1 MGKIKNLL
9 KKSTNI
15 GASALVLVSTL
26 LPILALH
33 GETTVSA
40 ANATT
45 TLSPGGTVDT
55 GNHTWT
61 LGDFQTPDNFTPVG
75 KNTNGAKW
83 TSISTYDFGT
93 NQGDTGSWLPFN
105 GAVDM
110 TQPISL
116 GGSTYASA
124 GLFGI
129 GSGSQLGDANGVL
142 LTNLSSSQLS
152 GGSTGGDLGIG
163 NLGSGTYFIGNNY
176 SYKKTYTS
184 IFLGSYYNTATVI
197 AQGVGSP
204 GSGGGKTVRKA
215 NGDYTSDDYTAKN
228 NSSNAFEMYWSNPV
242 LNSDGTVTGKMSYSS
257 RNANDV
263 YTASAK
269 LTVQKSMTIGFMAAT
284 GGNYS
289 QMSVTIAAVDA
300 GKGVQPVNVNYL
312 NSATGGQ
319 LAPKGS
325 AWKNSTITANVGD
338 KIGVV
343 PQGSTT
349 NTSDAY
355 DYFAP
360 VAPTG
365 YSLGYSF
372 KTISSA
378 VTVQNFPLGGDNPN
392 QINVSYTP
400 LPQSGGFTFGYD
412 SAAQRTP
419 AVPSKLSVTGVT
431 DQLFSD
437 SALNVQKDLTAK
449 IPAGYYI
456 SKITSASRKVTT
468 GATTDATIKAFF
480 ALNTTFDT
488 TPSNNQYQVTLAPAT
503 QTGQVSFEY
512 NSTVSSN
519 PPALPD
525 TIQLSGLTGSDLS
538 FVMPTLEP
546 GYVVNEVLGPDN
558 KTYSSVTEAL
568 KANDHF
574 TTGSNNFKVTI
585 AAEKQTGT
593 ISYNWA
599 SNVPGQNGVAG
610 ELQATLPSSSSIWGY
625 GGEQLSFTPNIP
637 KGYAIDK
644 VVAPD
649 GKTYVDGSIKGMTA
663 LEAAQAANPRFI
675 VGANNFAITLRALSK
690 DITLQVNIDQ
700 SSGTGAPT
708 APHPYTIATV
718 LTGAPIDAT
727 SIDKSQNWLNDWIT
741 NNASGWSIKDFL
753 SPYQVNYGSLKDAV
767 AGAGGVAFSEVNIYQ
782 ANLVYNGKI
791 GFSSIPTKIDFG
803 ENAISSVEKSY
814 QGVLDNS
821 VIVSDTRATNLT
833 TPWTVSVAQTSPI
846 QEVNSDTEV
855 PILGG
860 ISFMNDLFYDGQ
872 VLTSSPKIVYSKL
885 ARETGDTVVVD
896 SKSTSLFT
904 LKVPIDF
911 QKADTKFKGT
921 LSWTLTSA
929 P

>member
-1 MGKIKNLL
+1 MGKIKNLF

-15 GASALVLVSTL
+15 GACALLLVSTL
-26 LPILALH
+26 LPILALR

-40 ANATT
+40 ANTTT
-45 TLSPGGTVDT
+45 TLNPGGTVDT

-61 LGDFQTPDNFTPVG
+61 LDDFQTPGNYTPVG
-75 KNTNGAKW
+75 KNTSGERW
-83 TSISTYDFGT
+83 PSISTYDFGT
-93 NQGDTGSWLPFN
+93 NQSDTGSWLPFN
-105 GAVDM
+105 GKVDM

-116 GGSTYASA
+116 YGSTYAASA
-124 GLFGI
+124 DLFGT
-129 GSGSQLGDANGVL
+129 GSGSKLGDANGVL

-152 GGSTGGDLGIG
+152 NGSTGENLGVG

-176 SYKKTYTS
+176 SYKNTN
-184 IFLGSYYNTATVI
+184 FLGLGSKYNTATVI
-197 AQGVGSP
+197 AQGDGA
-204 GSGGGKTVRKA
+204 GKKVLYASK
-215 NGDYTSDDYTAKN
+215 DYTAKN
-228 NSSNAFEMYWSNPV
+228 NSSNIFFMNWTNPV
-242 LNSDGTVTGKMSYSS
+242 LNSDGTVTAKMTYRSH
-257 RNANDV
+257 NAGIE
-263 YTASAK
+263 YKASTQ
-269 LTVQKSMTIGFMAAT
+269 LTVQKSMSIGFMAAT

-289 QMSVTIAAVDA
+289 KMSVTVDLITA
-300 GKGVQPVNVNYL
+300 SKEVQPVNVNYL

-319 LAPKGS
+319 LVSKGS
-325 AWKNSTITANVGD
+325 AWKNSTITATVGD
-338 KIGVV
+338 NIGVV
-343 PQGSTT
+343 PQGNTT
-349 NTSDAY
+349 STSDNY

-360 VAPTG
+360 VAPIG
-365 YSLGYSF
+365 YTF
-372 KTISSA
+372 KSTSSA
-378 VTVQNFPLGGDNPN
+378 VTVQNFPSGTANPN

-400 LPQSGGFTFGYD
+400 LAQTGGFTFNYD
-412 SAAQRTP
+412 PTAQRTP
-419 AVPSKLSVTGVT
+419 AVGPSKLSVSGVT
-431 DQLFSD
+431 DQLFSA
-437 SALNVQKDLTAK
+437 SSLNVQKNLRDK
-449 IPAGYYI
+449 VPAGYYI
-456 SKITSASRKVTT
+456 SKITSASGKATS
-468 GATTDATIKAFF
+468 GATTDATLKAFF
-480 ALNTTFDT
+480 ALNPSFDT
-488 TPSNNQYQVTLAPAT
+488 TTANNQYQVTLAPT
-503 QTGQVSFEY
+503 DQLGQVSFDY
-512 NSTVSSN
+512 NNSVPTN
-519 PPALPD
+519 PPALPG

-610 ELQATLPSSSSIWGY
+610 ELQAILPSSSSIWGY

-649 GKTYVDGSIKGMTA
+649 GKTYVDGSIQGMTA
-663 LEAAQAANPRFI
+663 LESAQAANPRFI

-700 SSGTGAPT
+700 SSGTGIPT
-708 APHPYTIATV
+708 APQPYTIATV

-727 SIDKSQNWLNDWIT
+727 SIDKAQNWLNDWIT

-753 SPYQVNYGSLKDAV
+753 SPYRVSYGSLKDPV

-791 GFSSIPTKIDFG
+791 GFSSVPTKIDFG
-803 ENAISSVEKSY
+803 ENTISSVEKSY

-821 VIVSDTRATNLT
+821 VVVSDTRATSLA
-833 TPWTVSVAQTSPI
+833 TPWTVSVAQTSAI
-846 QEVNSDTEV
+846 QEVMSDTGAPV
-855 PILGG
+855 MGG
-860 ISFMNDLFYDGQ
+860 ISFMNYLSYDGQ
-872 VLTSSPKIVYSKL
+872 VLTSNPQIIYSTTSGK
-885 ARETGDTVVVD
+885 TGDTVVVD

-904 LKVPIDF
+904 LRVPIDF